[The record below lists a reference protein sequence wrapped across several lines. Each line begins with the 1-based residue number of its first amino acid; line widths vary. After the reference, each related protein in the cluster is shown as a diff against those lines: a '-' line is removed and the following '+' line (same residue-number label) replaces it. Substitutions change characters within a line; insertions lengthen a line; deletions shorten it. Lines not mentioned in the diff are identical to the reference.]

1 MPDEPVL
8 LAAQPPSESVL
19 LAAQPP
25 SVTEPVVEPHLV
37 RSVASSASQ
46 LFLRR
51 AVITA
56 LSALST
62 AIVARKIGSSDFG
75 QFSSALATFF
85 LLMSASDLGF
95 SLVLGRELAVQ
106 PGQQGPLT
114 RAALQVMSA
123 WAGVLTALTVAMVV
137 VIGLTS
143 TRGIVLLW
151 MTPAVATAGLSG
163 VRQIFLV
170 TYQTRKM
177 ALVDTISNLGATAVI
192 CAVALA
198 GLGVGWIA
206 AATSLQFVANSVW
219 MARVGLRLLDRERPS
234 AQHRRTILAQSLP
247 LGIASLLSSA
257 YFTIDMALLG
267 FVVSG
272 PQLGYY
278 AVAVKFLSILVTVPG
293 LVVTAALPGL
303 SVRARDR
310 DELASLM
317 ASIWHWL
324 ATVGLPLCAGTA
336 VFAGVAIRI
345 LFGPSYASSV
355 GLLQVLAASAAVA
368 LASNLF
374 GTVLVAQRRS
384 RWMLVQNALALVGN
398 VTGNIVLVPRYGVA
412 ASAWLTL
419 GTEVFVCVGAALAI
433 RRTVSFVPAARV
445 STSPLLAVTAL
456 IAVGVALGRWP
467 VAAVAAAC
475 LAYASVLSLTGGW
488 PPEMRDR
495 AARIHDLIR
504 RPVRSGR

>member
-1 MPDEPVL
+1 MLDEPVL
-8 LAAQPPSESVL
+8 LEAMPPSPV
-19 LAAQPP
+19 
-25 SVTEPVVEPHLV
+25 EPVVEPHLV

-51 AVITA
+51 AVITG

-62 AIVARKIGSSDFG
+62 AIVARKIGSNEFG

-85 LLMSASDLGF
+85 LVMSASDLGF

-106 PGQQGPLT
+106 PEQQGPLT
-114 RAALQVMSA
+114 RAALQVMSI

-151 MTPAVATAGLSG
+151 MTPAVATAGLTG

-219 MARVGLRLLDRERPS
+219 MARVGFRLLDSQRPS
-234 AQHRRTILAQSLP
+234 TQHRRTILAQSLP

-303 SVRARDR
+303 SVRVKDR
-310 DELASLM
+310 DELASLV

-336 VFAGVAIRI
+336 VFAGVAIRT

-384 RWMLVQNALALVGN
+384 RWMLVQNAVALVGN
-398 VTGNIVLVPRYGVA
+398 VTGNILLVPRYGVA

-419 GTEVFVCVGAALAI
+419 GTEVFVCAGAALAI
-433 RRTVSFVPAARV
+433 RRTVNFGPAVRV
-445 STSPLLAVTAL
+445 STSPLLAVMAMV
-456 IAVGVALGRWP
+456 AVGVALGRWP
-467 VAAVAAAC
+467 VAAVAGAC
-475 LAYASVLSLTGGW
+475 LAYASLLSLTGGW
-488 PPEMRDR
+488 PPEMREK
-495 AARIHDLIR
+495 AGCIHDRIR
-504 RPVRSGR
+504 RSVRSVR

>member
-1 MPDEPVL
+1 MLDEPVL
-8 LAAQPPSESVL
+8 LEAIPPSA
-19 LAAQPP
+19 LA
-25 SVTEPVVEPHLV
+25 PVVEPHLV
-37 RSVASSASQ
+37 KSVASSASQ

-51 AVITA
+51 AVITC

-106 PGQQGPLT
+106 PEQQGPLT

-123 WAGVLTALTVAMVV
+123 WAAVLTALTVAMVA
-137 VIGLTS
+137 VIGVTS
-143 TRGIVLLW
+143 TRGTVLLW
-151 MTPAVATAGLSG
+151 MTPAVATAGLTG

-177 ALVDTISNLGATAVI
+177 ALVDTMSNLGATAVI

-219 MARVGLRLLDRERPS
+219 MARVGLRLLDKQRPS
-234 AQHRRTILAQSLP
+234 TQHRRTILAQSLP

-278 AVAVKFLSILVTVPG
+278 AAAVKFLSILVTVPG

-303 SVRARDR
+303 SVRAKDR

-336 VFAGVAIRI
+336 VFAGVAIRT
-345 LFGPSYASSV
+345 LFGPGYASSV

-384 RWMLVQNALALVGN
+384 RWMLVQNAVALVGN
-398 VTGNIVLVPRYGVA
+398 VAGNILLVPRYGVA
-412 ASAWLTL
+412 AAAWLTL
-419 GTEVFVCVGAALAI
+419 GTEVFVCMGAALAI
-433 RRTVSFVPAARV
+433 RRTVDFLPAVKV
-445 STSPLLAVTAL
+445 STSPLLAVTAMM
-456 IAVGVALGRWP
+456 AVGVALGRWP
-467 VAAVAAAC
+467 VAAVAGAC
-475 LAYASVLSLTGGW
+475 LAYASLLSLTGGW

-495 AARIHDLIR
+495 AGSIHDFIR
-504 RPVRSGR
+504 RSVRARR

>member
-1 MPDEPVL
+1 MLDEPVL
-8 LAAQPPSESVL
+8 LAAAPPSAVE
-19 LAAQPP
+19 AA
-25 SVTEPVVEPHLV
+25 VERMVEPHLV
-37 RSVASSASQ
+37 TSVASSASQ
-46 LFLRR
+46 LFVRR
-51 AVITA
+51 AVVTA

-62 AIVARKIGSSDFG
+62 AVVARKIGSNDFG

-106 PGQQGPLT
+106 PEQQGPLT
-114 RAALQVMSA
+114 RAALQVMGA

-137 VIGLTS
+137 AIGLTS

-151 MTPAVATAGLSG
+151 MTPAVATAGLTG

-170 TYQTRKM
+170 TYQTRKL
-177 ALVDTISNLGATAVI
+177 ALVDTMTNLAATAVI
-192 CAVALA
+192 CAVAVA

-219 MARVGLRLLDRERPS
+219 MARVGLRLLDSQRPS
-234 AQHRRTILAQSLP
+234 AQHRRSILTQSIP
-247 LGIASLLSSA
+247 LGIASLLASA

-278 AVAVKFLSILVTVPG
+278 AAAVKFLSILVTVPG

-303 SVRARDR
+303 SVRVRDR

-324 ATVGLPLCAGTA
+324 VTVGLPLCAGTA

-345 LFGPSYASSV
+345 LFGPGYASSV

-384 RWMLVQNALALVGN
+384 RWMLVQNAVALVGN
-398 VTGNIVLVPRYGVA
+398 VAGNIVLVPRYGVA

-433 RRTVSFVPAARV
+433 RRTVNFGPAARI
-445 STSPLLAVTAL
+445 STSPLLAVTAMM
-456 IAVGVALGRWP
+456 AVGVALGRWP
-467 VAAVAAAC
+467 LAAIPGAC
-475 LAYASVLSLTGGW
+475 IAYASVLSLTGGW
-488 PPEMRDR
+488 PPEMREKASSIR
-495 AARIHDLIR
+495 DLIR
-504 RPVRSGR
+504 GSTR

>member
-1 MPDEPVL
+1 MLDEPVL
-8 LAAQPPSESVL
+8 LEAMPPSPVG
-19 LAAQPP
+19 
-25 SVTEPVVEPHLV
+25 PVVEPHLV
-37 RSVASSASQ
+37 KSVASSASQ

-51 AVITA
+51 AVVTG

-62 AIVARKIGSSDFG
+62 AIVARKIGSNDFG

-85 LLMSASDLGF
+85 LVMSASDLGF

-106 PGQQGPLT
+106 PEQQGPLT
-114 RAALQVMSA
+114 RAALQVMGV
-123 WAGVLTALTVAMVV
+123 WAGVLTALTVAMVA

-151 MTPAVATAGLSG
+151 MTPAVATAGLTG

-170 TYQTRKM
+170 TYQTKKM
-177 ALVDTISNLGATAVI
+177 ALVDTMTNLGATAVI

-219 MARVGLRLLDRERPS
+219 MARIGLRLLDKQRPS
-234 AQHRRTILAQSLP
+234 TQHRRTILAQSIP
-247 LGIASLLSSA
+247 LGIASLLASA

-278 AVAVKFLSILVTVPG
+278 AAAVKFLSILVTVPG

-303 SVRARDR
+303 SVRVKDR

-345 LFGPSYASSV
+345 LFGPTYASSV

-384 RWMLVQNALALVGN
+384 RWMLVQNAVALVGN

-419 GTEVFVCVGAALAI
+419 GTEIFVCGGAALAI
-433 RRTVSFVPAARV
+433 RRTVNFVPAVKV

-456 IAVGVALGRWP
+456 MVVGVALGRWP
-467 VAAVAAAC
+467 VAAVTGAC

-488 PPEMRDR
+488 PPEMREK
-495 AARIHDLIR
+495 ASGIHDLIR
-504 RPVRSGR
+504 RSVRSRR

>member
-1 MPDEPVL
+1 MLDEPVL
-8 LAAQPPSESVL
+8 LEAMPGSV
-19 LAAQPP
+19 A
-25 SVTEPVVEPHLV
+25 EPAVEPHLV

-51 AVITA
+51 AVITG

-62 AIVARKIGSSDFG
+62 AIVARKIGSNDFG

-85 LLMSASDLGF
+85 LVMSASDLGF

-114 RAALQVMSA
+114 RAALQVMSV
-123 WAGVLTALTVAMVV
+123 WAGVLTALTVAMVA

-151 MTPAVATAGLSG
+151 MTPAVATAGLTG

-170 TYQTRKM
+170 TYRTRKM
-177 ALVDTISNLGATAVI
+177 AFVDTVSNLGATAVI

-219 MARVGLRLLDRERPS
+219 MARVGLRLLRHLEGRRGLLDGQRPS
-234 AQHRRTILAQSLP
+234 TQHRRTILAQSLP

-278 AVAVKFLSILVTVPG
+278 AAAVKFLSILVTVPG

-303 SVRARDR
+303 SVRVQDR
-310 DELASLM
+310 DELASLV

-336 VFAGVAIRI
+336 VFAGSAIRI
-345 LFGPSYASSV
+345 FFGPGYASSV
-355 GLLQVLAASAAVA
+355 RLLQVLAASAAVA

-374 GTVLVAQRRS
+374 GTILVAQRRS
-384 RWMLVQNALALVGN
+384 RWMLVQNALALAGN
-398 VTGNIVLVPRYGVA
+398 VTGNILLVPRYGVA
-412 ASAWLTL
+412 AAAWLTL

-433 RRTVSFVPAARV
+433 RRTVSLLPAVRV
-445 STSPLLAVTAL
+445 SASPLLAVTAMM
-456 IAVGVALGRWP
+456 AVGVALGRWP
-467 VAAVAAAC
+467 VAAVAGAC
-475 LAYASVLSLTGGW
+475 LAYASVLSITGGW

-495 AARIHDLIR
+495 AACIHDLVR
-504 RPVRSGR
+504 RSGRPGR

>member
-1 MPDEPVL
+1 MFDEPVL
-8 LAAQPPSESVL
+8 LAAAPPSAVET
-19 LAAQPP
+19 A
-25 SVTEPVVEPHLV
+25 VEPHLV
-37 RSVASSASQ
+37 KSVASSASQ

-51 AVITA
+51 AVITG

-62 AIVARKIGSSDFG
+62 AVVARKIGSNDFG

-106 PGQQGPLT
+106 PEQQGPLT
-114 RAALQVMSA
+114 RAALQVMGA
-123 WAGVLTALTVAMVV
+123 WAGVLTALTVAMVLA
-137 VIGLTS
+137 IGLTS

-151 MTPAVATAGLSG
+151 MTPAVATAGLTG
-163 VRQIFLV
+163 VRQVFLV
-170 TYQTRKM
+170 TYRTKKL
-177 ALVDTISNLGATAVI
+177 ALVDTITNLGATAVI

-219 MARVGLRLLDRERPS
+219 MARVGLRLLDSQRPS
-234 AQHRRTILAQSLP
+234 TQHRRTILVQSIP
-247 LGIASLLSSA
+247 IGIASLLASA

-267 FVVSG
+267 FLVSG

-278 AVAVKFLSILVTVPG
+278 AAAVKFLSILVTVPG

-303 SVRARDR
+303 SVRVKDR
-310 DELASLM
+310 EELASLM

-336 VFAGVAIRI
+336 VFAGVAIRT
-345 LFGPSYASSV
+345 LFGPGYGPSV

-368 LASNLF
+368 LTSNLF
-374 GTVLVAQRRS
+374 GTILVAQRRS
-384 RWMLVQNALALVGN
+384 RWMLVQNAVALVGN
-398 VTGNIVLVPRYGVA
+398 VAGNIVLVPRYGVA

-433 RRTVSFVPAARV
+433 RRTVNFVPAARV
-445 STSPLLAVTAL
+445 STSPLLAVTAMM
-456 IAVGVALGRWP
+456 AVGVALGRWP
-467 VAAVAAAC
+467 VAAVAGAC
-475 LAYASVLSLTGGW
+475 IAYASVLSLTGGW
-488 PPEMRDR
+488 PPEMREKASGIR
-495 AARIHDLIR
+495 DLI
-504 RPVRSGR
+504 GKAGE